1 MRNVIWIAALVAL
14 IATGVTGAGENWPEH
29 RGPTGDGH
37 SDAKGLPTTW
47 SETKNVAWKTAI
59 HDRGWSSPVVWGKQ
73 VWLTTATK
81 NGKQVFAVCVDRDS
95 GKIVHDVKLFDVAKP
110 DRIASTN
117 SYASPTPA
125 IEKGR
130 VYVHFGTYGTGCLDT
145 NTGGVL
151 WMRRDMKCEHHM
163 GAGTSPILYGYGKL
177 LIVPVDGCD
186 VQYVAALNT
195 ANGKTVW
202 KTKRSVDYSKI
213 HRYTRKAYCTPT
225 VIESGGVRQ
234 LISPCSRAIIA
245 YDPAGGKELWK
256 VRHGGWSMAPRPLLG
271 FGLIFVV
278 TDYDYPQLW
287 AIRPG
292 GSGDVTDTHV
302 AWKVTKRMPQK
313 PSFLLIGERIYVLSD
328 RDYVTCVEAKT
339 GRVVW
344 QERIGGKYSA
354 SPIYADGR
362 IYVFSERGRTTVLE
376 PGGKCKVL
384 ATAELDGRMM
394 ASPAVAG
401 RALFL
406 RTETHLYRIEK
417 RPVSN
422 VKRPPAGSR

>member
-1 MRNVIWIAALVAL
+1 MHSVIRIAGSMVVV
-14 IATGVTGAGENWPEH
+14 ATGVALAGENWPEF

-37 SDAKGLPTTW
+37 SDATGLPLTW
-47 SETKNVAWKTAI
+47 SETKNVVWKTPI
-59 HDRGWSSPVVWGKQ
+59 HDRGWSSPVVWGRQ
-73 VWLTTATK
+73 VWLTTATR
-81 NGKQVFAVCVDRDS
+81 NGKQLFAVCVDRDS

-110 DRIASTN
+110 DRIASMN

-130 VYVHFGTYGTGCLDT
+130 VYVHFGTYGTACLDT
-145 NTGGVL
+145 GTGRVL
-151 WMRRDMKCEHHM
+151 WARRDMNCEHHM
-163 GAGTSPILYGYGKL
+163 GAGTSPILFGKR
-177 LIVPVDGCD
+177 LIVAVDGCD
-186 VQYVAALNT
+186 VQYVAALDT
-195 ANGKTVW
+195 ATGQTVW

-256 VRHGGWSMAPRPLLG
+256 VRHTGWSMVPRPLLG
-271 FGLIFVV
+271 CGLIFLVM
-278 TDYDYPQLW
+278 DYDYPQLW

-292 GSGDVTDTHV
+292 GRGDVTDTHV
-302 AWKVTKRMPQK
+302 VWKITKRMPQK
-313 PSFLLIGERIYVLSD
+313 PSPLLVGERLYVVSD
-328 RDYVTCVEAKT
+328 RDFATCIEART

-354 SPIYADGR
+354 SPICADGR
-362 IYVFSERGRTTVLE
+362 IYFFDERGVTTVVE
-376 PGGKCKVL
+376 PGAKYKVL

-401 RALFL
+401 KALFL

-417 RPVSN
+417 RPV
-422 VKRPPAGSR
+422 R